1 MSADPKK
8 MNPSE
13 GCEIVAVNPLRC
25 ARRRHEVPR
34 TKDLKGGRLPSRM
47 GTGGLNYVCPTC
59 GNPLFFT
66 FRVVETKDGMRKRVH
81 CPGCRTVW
89 VVDLKMVP
97 ETERKG

>member
-1 MSADPKK
+1 
-8 MNPSE
+8 
-13 GCEIVAVNPLRC
+13 
-25 ARRRHEVPR
+25 
-34 TKDLKGGRLPSRM
+34 M

-66 FRVVETKDGMRKRVH
+66 FRVVETKDGMQKRVH

-97 ETERKG
+97 EKEQA